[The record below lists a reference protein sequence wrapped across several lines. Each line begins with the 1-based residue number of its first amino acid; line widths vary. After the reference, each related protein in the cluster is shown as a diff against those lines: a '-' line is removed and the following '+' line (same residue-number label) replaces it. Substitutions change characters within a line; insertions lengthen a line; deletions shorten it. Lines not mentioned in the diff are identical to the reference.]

1 MKPRKK
7 QPDVTRRAV
16 LEAAGAEFAR
26 HGYSGT
32 GVDAIVS
39 RAELTKGALFHHFPD
54 KRSLA
59 VAWVGKLLEP
69 VIDELWV
76 APLADLGSLDAMKSF
91 FRTRCTELDA
101 GDATSALVAMAA
113 GTSVTDEILAA
124 AFGRVFAKWRDAIA
138 AMLERGK
145 RDGWIHRSIQPEAEA
160 VFVVSAVAGFCATH
174 RPVFSEAARRG
185 CAAALEAYLET
196 LRAQ

>member
-1 MKPRKK
+1 MRAYHGVGITPSMKPRRK
-7 QPDVTRRAV
+7 QPDVTRRAI
-16 LEAAGAEFAR
+16 LEAAGGEFSR

-59 VAWVGKLLEP
+59 VAWVGDMLDPE
-69 VIDELWV
+69 IDERWV
-76 APLADLGSLDAMKSF
+76 SPLAGIGSLGAMQSF
-91 FRTRCTELDA
+91 FRARCMELDA

-124 AFGRVFAKWRDAIA
+124 AFERVFAKWRDAIA

-145 RDGWIHRSIQPEAEA
+145 RDGWIHRSIRPEAEA
-160 VFVVSAVAGFCATH
+160 VFVVSAVAGFCATN
-174 RPVFSEAARRG
+174 RPVFAGPTSILKG
-185 CAAALEAYLET
+185 
-196 LRAQ
+196 